1 MVVGILKIRLHL
13 PGSNSLKAK
22 RKIIMSMK
30 ERIKSK
36 FNVSVAELED
46 NDLWQVCTLGVAVIS
61 NDSAFANTVLSNVAN
76 MAGNHPEAVV
86 TDINLE
92 WR

>member
-1 MVVGILKIRLHL
+1 MVVGVLKIHLHL
-13 PGSNSLKAK
+13 PGSNSLKSK
-22 RKIIMSMK
+22 RKVVLSLK
-30 ERIKSK
+30 ERIKNK

-61 NDSAFANTVLSNVAN
+61 NDSAFANQVLSKIADL
-76 MAGNHPEAVV
+76 AGNHPEAVV
-86 TDINLE
+86 TDISME